1 MEKEWY
7 VISDFD
13 GFVNST
19 RTLVF
24 NNFGSQNDF
33 ISYDLKI
40 DNLEQSEQEELDSVL
55 SFTESSLI
63 VKGFVKKQTN
73 KKTHQV
79 RHIISD
85 EIFLDIIQSLNDR
98 LVSNLLNNLVN
109 KGLIDTGYDE
119 ESNDFVF
126 WVKDENKKEDKKNT
140 DPN

>member
-19 RTLVF
+19 RSLVF
-24 NNFGSQNDF
+24 NNFGSQDDF
-33 ISYDLKI
+33 ISSDLQIK
-40 DNLEQSEQEELDSVL
+40 NLEQSEQEELDTVL
-55 SFTESSLI
+55 SFAESFVI
-63 VKGFVKKQTN
+63 IKGLLKKQIN
-73 KKTHQV
+73 KKTNKSRLV
-79 RHIISD
+79 VSD
-85 EIFLDIIQSLNDR
+85 KIFLDIIQSLNDR

-126 WVKDENKKEDKKNT
+126 WIKDENKKEDKKNT
-140 DPN
+140 ETD